1 MSPEHLRIG
10 FIGVGLM
17 GHGVA
22 KNLLEKGF
30 PLTVVGHRNRVPVDD
45 LVKRGALEAH
55 TAAEAARENDVV
67 FVCLTGSPQVEEAF
81 YRPDGIL
88 AGAHDGLIV
97 VDASTSEPDSTLRL
111 GAELAQRGGILVDAP
126 LTRTPVEAEA
136 GKANTMVG
144 AAPEIFEKLKPVLN
158 AYCENVFHV
167 GGPGAGHKLKLIN
180 NFMVL
185 GMSAII
191 AEAITTAA
199 KAGVDIEKLYDV
211 VSAGPMANGLLRNLV
226 PKAIAGEFDGMKFQL
241 ANGQKDLRYYTHMAE
256 TLGVTSFMG
265 ETVHQTFVLASCLG
279 FGTSYVPSLIEA
291 QAKLNGV
298 AIESLRGKEPRA
310 GKQR

>member
-1 MSPEHLRIG
+1 MSAANLRIG

-30 PLTVVGHRNRVPVDD
+30 RLTVVGHRNRVPVED
-45 LVKRGALEAH
+45 LVSRGALEAH
-55 TAAEAARENDVV
+55 TAAEAARQNDVV
-67 FVCLTGSPQVEEAF
+67 LVCLTGSPQVEEAF

-88 AGAHDGLIV
+88 AGAHHGLIV
-97 VDASTSEPDSTLRL
+97 VDTSTSEPDSTLRL
-111 GAELAQRGGILVDAP
+111 GAELAKRGAILVDAP

-136 GKANTMVG
+136 GRLNTMVG
-144 AAPEIFEKLKPVLN
+144 ATPEIFEKLRPMLD

-185 GMSAII
+185 GMSAIV

-199 KAGVDIEKLYDV
+199 KAGVDIAKLYDV
-211 VSAGPMANGLLRNLV
+211 VSAGPLANGLLRNLV

-256 TLGVTSFMG
+256 SLGATSFIG
-265 ETVHQTFVLASCLG
+265 ETIHQTFALASCLG
-279 FGTSYVPSLIEA
+279 FGASYVPSLIEA
-291 QAKLNGV
+291 QAQINGV
-298 AIESLRGKEPRA
+298 PIGTLRGKEPKV
-310 GKQR
+310 GNQT